1 MTFLTFPKELT
12 EKLKKKCAASPQPT
26 EQNLLHMEGIFKD
39 TVELH
44 ECPWDSSGWRYPQT

>member
-12 EKLKKKCAASPQPT
+12 EKLKKSAASPQPT
-26 EQNLLHMEGIFKD
+26 EQNLLHMD